1 MKKSILSL
9 LIVPLLLILTSCVIP
24 QTTGITLPSLRG
36 MSQAEIKTELDK
48 LGIKYEFKIKKDQY
62 YSETDY
68 DRFYEY
74 GNGLMAGN
82 VISPDTFLY
91 VWTTPLH
98 LTSNY
103 IDQVKIDFEYKG
115 KDFTD
120 DGVGVVTLERS
131 VDGDTAYFTD
141 LSGDYVKVRFLGVD
155 TPESTRIIE
164 AWGKAASKFTA
175 NILNNAKEIVLYQEE
190 QKTDAYGRHLAF
202 VFADGVLVN
211 LYLVQE
217 AYSNSTLSSSSRYF
231 DIFTR
236 ASLEVAKTG
245 RRFWGELDPNYGY

>member
-1 MKKSILSL
+1 MKKSILTL
-9 LIVPLLLILTSCVIP
+9 FIITLLLILTGCVMP
-24 QTTGITLPSLRG
+24 QAGGVTLPNLRG

-48 LGIKYEFKIKKDQY
+48 LGLKYEFKIKKDQY
-62 YSETDY
+62 YSESDY

-82 VISPDTFLY
+82 VINKETFLY
-91 VWTTPLH
+91 VWTTPLN
-98 LTSNY
+98 LTGNY

-115 KDFTD
+115 KDFTN
-120 DGVGVVTLERS
+120 DGVGIVTLDRS

-141 LSGDYVKVRFLGVD
+141 LSGDYIKVRFLGVD
-155 TPESTRIIE
+155 TPESTKTHE

-175 NILNNAKEIVLYQEE
+175 NILKNAKEIVLYQEE
-190 QKTDAYGRHLAF
+190 QKKDAYDRHLAF

-231 DIFTR
+231 DIFTT
-236 ASLEVAKTG
+236 ASLEVSKTG
-245 RRFWGELDPNYGY
+245 RRFWGELDPNYSY

>member
-82 VISPDTFLY
+82 IISPDTFLY

-103 IDQVKIDFEYKG
+103 IDQVKIDFEYRG

-155 TPESTRIIE
+155 TPESTRITE

-245 RRFWGELDPNYGY
+245 RRFWGELDPNYEY

>member
-9 LIVPLLLILTSCVIP
+9 LIVSLLLILTSCVIP

-82 VISPDTFLY
+82 IISPDTFLY

-245 RRFWGELDPNYGY
+245 RRFWGELDPNYEY

>member
-82 VISPDTFLY
+82 IISPDTFLY

-155 TPESTRIIE
+155 TPESTRITE

-245 RRFWGELDPNYGY
+245 RRFWGELDPNYEY

>member
-82 VISPDTFLY
+82 IISPDTFLY

-245 RRFWGELDPNYGY
+245 RRFWGELDPNYEY